1 MWNDTKWMA
10 YFGKKKTKKQK
21 PQANDPISLGMI
33 ESDLVL
39 WLVFLLLVSTS
50 SKIKEK
56 HIQIPART
64 VKQRKANKNWEK
76 LFESFYLYCRF
87 SELNKCSSDEHF
99 SLIWLVHGHL
109 VGYCV

>member
-1 MWNDTKWMA
+1 MTQNEWPTLA
-10 YFGKKKTKKQK
+10 KKQNQK
-21 PQANDPISLGMI
+21 PQAIDAISLGMI

-64 VKQRKANKNWEK
+64 VKQKEKQIKTEKN
-76 LFESFYLYCRF
+76 C
-87 SELNKCSSDEHF
+87 LNHF
-99 SLIWLVHGHL
+99 IYTVGLASWYMDAWLVTVFNSSMHIKYRL
-109 VGYCV
+109 V